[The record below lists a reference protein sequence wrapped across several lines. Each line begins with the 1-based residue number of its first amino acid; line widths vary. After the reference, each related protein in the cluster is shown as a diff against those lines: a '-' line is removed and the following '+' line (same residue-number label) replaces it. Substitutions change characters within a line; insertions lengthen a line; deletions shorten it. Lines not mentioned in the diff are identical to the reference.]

1 MNIRKKISNLFIF
14 RKLSSIRNK
23 ILLYLIIFSIFII
36 SLLWIS
42 QSLLSS
48 YLYRKYQ
55 IRDIEN
61 IAREI
66 RQLNDNELESYFK
79 SVVYENS
86 ICIEYV
92 TNDGMSIL
100 YNDYSVG
107 CLLGKTR
114 RDLDISEYKMT
125 LREEGEVTSGI
136 ELVNPDY
143 KSSALLYGVEVD
155 HGYVYIFTM
164 LRDINKNNGVIQ
176 EQLIYLTII
185 TIILA
190 IFISYLLARKF
201 SNPIMNITKKSKMV
215 ANGNYNVVFDKSDI
229 LEIDELADSLNY
241 LENEVSKTDE
251 FRRDLMANVSHDLK
265 TPLTM
270 IKAYAEMVRDIT
282 YKDKVKRDEN
292 LNVII
297 DEADRLNDLVGNIL
311 TLSKLQANVEVL
323 NQETFNLRDEID
335 SIVNKYAI
343 IKELEGYVI
352 NVECPKDVIIY
363 ADKEKINSV
372 VYNLINNALNYTGDD
387 KQIWVNVKEEK
398 RYYLVE
404 IKDSGKG
411 ISDEDIKNIWDKY
424 YKKEKNHKRNIVG
437 TGLGLSIVKNTLEMH
452 NCEYGVISKKNQG
465 STFWFKIKKKK
476 KH

>member
-1 MNIRKKISNLFIF
+1 MNIIKKISNISIF
-14 RKLSSIRNK
+14 KRLSIRNK

-48 YLYRKYQ
+48 ILYRRYQ

-61 IAREI
+61 IAKEI
-66 RQLNDNELESYFK
+66 RQLDDDELESYFK
-79 SVVYENS
+79 NIVYKNN

-92 TNDGMSIL
+92 DKEGNSIL
-100 YNDYSVG
+100 YNDYSIG
-107 CLLGKTR
+107 CLLNRARGDSNISDYKRELYEEGKT
-114 RDLDISEYKMT
+114 T
-125 LREEGEVTSGI
+125 TGI

-164 LRDINKNNGVIQ
+164 LRDVNKNNEVIQ
-176 EQLIYLTII
+176 DQLIYLTII

-190 IFISYLLARKF
+190 IFISYLLSRKF
-201 SNPIMNITKKSKMV
+201 SKPIIDITNKSKLV
-215 ANGNYNVVFDKSDI
+215 ANGNYNVVFDKSNI
-229 LEIDELADSLNY
+229 LEIDELSDSLNY
-241 LENEVSKTDE
+241 LEKEVSKTDE

-282 YKDKVKRDEN
+282 YKDKDKRDEN

-311 TLSKLQANVEVL
+311 TLSKLQSNVEVL
-323 NQETFNLRDEID
+323 NKEKFNLRDEID
-335 SIVNKYAI
+335 IIVNKYAI
-343 IKELEGYVI
+343 IKELEGYTI
-352 NVECPKDVIIY
+352 NVDCPKDVIIY

-372 VYNLINNALNYTGDD
+372 VYNLINNALNYTGED
-387 KQIWVNVKEEK
+387 KQIWVNVKKEK
-398 RYYLVE
+398 KDYLVE
-404 IKDSGKG
+404 IIDSGKG
-411 ISDEDIKNIWDKY
+411 ISAEDIKNIWDKY

-437 TGLGLSIVKNTLEMH
+437 TGLGLSIVKNIFEMH
-452 NCEYGVISKKNQG
+452 HYDYGVISKENNG
-465 STFWFKIKKKK
+465 STFWFRIKNN

>member
-1 MNIRKKISNLFIF
+1 MNIIKKINNIHLFK
-14 RKLSSIRNK
+14 RMSIRNK

-42 QSLLSS
+42 QSLLSF

-55 IRDIEN
+55 IRDIQN
-61 IAREI
+61 IAKEI
-66 RQLNDNELESYFK
+66 RQLDEDDLESYLK

-86 ICIEYV
+86 ICVEYV
-92 TNDGMSIL
+92 KKDGTSIL

-107 CLLGKTR
+107 CLLGKVR
-114 RDLDISEYKMT
+114 RDLDITEYKLT
-125 LREEGEVTSGI
+125 LREEGEVTSGV

-155 HGYVYIFTM
+155 HGYVFIFTM
-164 LRDINKNNGVIQ
+164 LRDINKNNKVIQ

-185 TIILA
+185 TIIVA

-201 SNPIMNITKKSKMV
+201 SKPIMNITKKSKDV
-215 ANGNYNVVFDKSDI
+215 ANGNYDVVFDKSDI

-241 LENEVSKTDE
+241 LETEVSKTDE

-270 IKAYAEMVRDIT
+270 IRAYAEMVRDIT
-282 YKDKVKRDEN
+282 YKDKEKRDEN

-297 DEADRLNDLVGNIL
+297 DEADRLNVLVGNIL
-311 TLSKLQANVEVL
+311 TLSKLQSNVEIL

-335 SIVNKYAI
+335 SIVNKYSI
-343 IKELEGYVI
+343 IKELEGYTI
-352 NVECPKDVIIY
+352 NVDCPKNVSIY

-372 VYNLINNALNYTGDD
+372 IYNLINNALNYTGND

-398 RYYLVE
+398 KNYLVE
-404 IKDSGKG
+404 IVDSGKG
-411 ISDEDIKNIWDKY
+411 IDEKDLKNIWDKY

-437 TGLGLSIVKNTLEMH
+437 TGLGLSIVKNVLEMH
-452 NCEYGVISKKNQG
+452 KCEYGVISKKNQG
-465 STFWFKIKKKK
+465 STFWFKIKKNK